1 MVAMTAQTTFTSRGQ
16 GTPGMGCNIPSS
28 AVIPA
33 VAARL
38 KYYVDVERKEVGFDL
53 SLHPKDT
60 NEKYRLYE
68 VSNHMVHQSQ
78 GIKNHFLD
86 KQMEA
91 ALRHYIGK
99 SEADKKDEMEV
110 KQERRIKVQRKIKKN
125 MSALTMPDRFSN
137 NCVYPSSLNQKLCDL
152 EGLSS
157 DLIYNHPPDISHGE
171 FKRLVALAADLI
183 VATTPGCPL
192 PHLHQHKEDGA
203 KAGKGQ
209 YFTST
214 CVKIPTCKQEPSTLN
229 KESHTQYVENV
240 DYGSTKFH
248 PIEKGSSKVTEKSKN
263 IDYEIIVHIGVISPK
278 GAKPPLFMSLIGDH
292 GKSKTLF
299 LQNTLYSSATSSTG
313 QVVSS
318 YVKAKDVGELK
329 KIMLGVDEKEQDCR
343 CYCINIS
350 ILKGK
355 TKYVFPCN
363 KWLSRQIVM
372 IYVGECDS
380 LDSNSQ
386 AGLKDTENHQTR
398 KTCRLSADSSNVLY
412 SNNNPFLITSKMADL
427 NSCKSTGK
435 VESSK
440 LEDIVYK
447 INSTETE
454 VSKKIEAT
462 KINSFQTIN
471 TNSSE
476 SSKRYKNKASKRIM
490 AKRHASSEVKLQNV
504 PCSKETTVIRNQSGR
519 DQKESDQIP
528 ILEDKHFNT
537 TTEDSVP
544 EPVIANNITDMITK
558 GRKNTYEDLQEHK
571 SIQTNGPPTVEHRRA
586 SSPVGYVFFSH
597 ERQGPAVLDEVNIN
611 ARRNT
616 GSSINPNSL
625 AENTEPAQSI
635 RERAE
640 GSSADNNDNDKEGAS
655 QLYLLQ
661 QILLKSEGDWT
672 DSPPGANSQ
681 PSIANLVNLEKTESE
696 HDKSDQGHEAHSVH
710 AQDGGCDCPDTES
723 VQNPSCL
730 CSCED
735 CCSNESDS
743 TLNEEYLFSDN
754 SLVLSPSEDEECEI
768 YSKSIYLDKDTNELP
783 QQMLQNTNNYRIH
796 KERRVHS
803 RNENANIFQ
812 RSLAAIHSSD
822 ISSLKNLCSFHFFLP
837 SIKDKEGKTLLHHAA
852 SQENPHISQVLLD
865 TTVGMLNIDQQDIF
879 NKTALHYAVENGNAK
894 MITLL
899 LDRGARVEITDKG
912 STSKTV
918 LDIALRKIQMN

>member
-1 MVAMTAQTTFTSRGQ
+1 MD
-16 GTPGMGCNIPSS
+16 CNIPSS

-68 VSNHMVHQSQ
+68 QAGNHMVHQSQ
-78 GIKNHFLD
+78 GVKNHFLD
-86 KQMEA
+86 KRMEA
-91 ALRHYIGK
+91 ALRRYIGK
-99 SEADKKDEMEV
+99 TEANKKDRMEV

-125 MSALTMPDRFSN
+125 MSALTMPDRFSD

-157 DLIYNHPPDISHGE
+157 NLIYNHPPDISHGE

-214 CVKIPTCKQEPSTLN
+214 CVKIPTCRQEPSTLN
-229 KESHTQYVENV
+229 SHTLYVENV
-240 DYGSTKFH
+240 DYGSTKLH

-263 IDYEIIVHIGVISPK
+263 IDYEIIVHIGAISPK
-278 GAKPPLFMSLIGDH
+278 EAKPPLFMSLIGDH

-329 KIMLGVDEKEQDCR
+329 KIMVGVDEKKQDCR

-363 KWLSRQIVM
+363 KWLSHQIVM

-398 KTCRLSADSSNVLY
+398 KTCRLSADSSNALY
-412 SNNNPFLITSKMADL
+412 SNNNKFLITSKMADL
-427 NSCKSTGK
+427 NSCETTGK
-435 VESSK
+435 VESIK

-447 INSTETE
+447 KSNTETE
-454 VSKKIEAT
+454 VSKKIEAK
-462 KINSFQTIN
+462 KINGFQTIN
-471 TNSSE
+471 TKSSE
-476 SSKRYKNKASKRIM
+476 SSKRYKNKASKRTM

-504 PCSKETTVIRNQSGR
+504 PCSKEATVIRNQSGR
-519 DQKESDQIP
+519 DQKESDQIS
-528 ILEDKHFNT
+528 ILEDKRFNT

-558 GRKNTYEDLQEHK
+558 GRKNTYEDFQEHK
-571 SIQTNGPPTVEHRRA
+571 NSQTNDPPTVEHRRA

-597 ERQGPAVLDEVNIN
+597 ERQGPAVLEEVNIN

-616 GSSINPNSL
+616 GSSINPISKG
-625 AENTEPAQSI
+625 ESTEPAQSI

-640 GSSADNNDNDKEGAS
+640 DSSTDDNKVDDKEGAS

-661 QILLKSEGDWT
+661 QILLKSEGVCT
-672 DSPPGANSQ
+672 DSPPGANSH
-681 PSIANLVNLEKTESE
+681 PSIANLVNLEKTESK
-696 HDKSDQGHEAHSVH
+696 HDKSDQDHEAHSVH
-710 AQDGGCDCPDTES
+710 SQDGGCDCLYYPLDTEA
-723 VQNPSCL
+723 VQNSDCL

-754 SLVLSPSEDEECEI
+754 SLAPSPSEDEECQI

-803 RNENANIFQ
+803 RNENAKNFQ
-812 RSLAAIHSSD
+812 RSLTAIHSSD
-822 ISSLKNLCSFHFFLP
+822 ISSLKKFCSSHFFLP
-837 SIKDKEGKTLLHHAA
+837 SIKDEEGKTLLHHAA

-865 TTVGMLNIDQQDIF
+865 TTVGMVNIDQEDIF
-879 NKTALHYAVENGNAK
+879 NKTALHYALENGNAK
-894 MITLL
+894 MIKLL

-912 STSKTV
+912 SKTV
-918 LDIALRKIQMN
+918 LDIALRKFLIN